1 MSNDT
6 GTPIDGDQTRDTRS
20 RSPGRSSGSR
30 KQTKTGHRIEL
41 PDGDCLRPVLDLAT
55 EHRVS
60 ERTIKRKM
68 HTVRH
73 GGVSYGRDGLL
84 REILAAESMPKRRR
98 RRAQICGWSGRRPDL
113 TGETIGT

>member
-1 MSNDT
+1 MTNNT
-6 GTPIDGDQTRDTRS
+6 EPRTDGDQTHDIRS
-20 RSPGRSSGSR
+20 RSPGRPSGSV
-30 KQTKTGHRIEL
+30 KQTKSGHRIEL

-68 HTVRH
+68 HTVRY
-73 GGVSYGRDGLL
+73 GGVSYGRERLL

-98 RRAQICGWSGRRPDL
+98 RR
-113 TGETIGT
+113 

>member
-1 MSNDT
+1 MTNDT
-6 GTPIDGDQTRDTRS
+6 ETPTDGDQTQDTRS
-20 RSPGRSSGSR
+20 RSPGRPSGSV
-30 KQTKTGHRIEL
+30 KQTKAGHRIEL

-73 GGVSYGRDGLL
+73 GGVHSHGGH
-84 REILAAESMPKRRR
+84 RRR
-98 RRAQICGWSGRRPDL
+98 RRFGIDSAARISRNNPSRP
-113 TGETIGT
+113 

>member
-1 MSNDT
+1 MTNDT
-6 GTPIDGDQTRDTRS
+6 ATPTDGDQTQDTGS
-20 RSPGRSSGSR
+20 RSPGRPSGSV
-30 KQTKTGHRIEL
+30 KQTKAGHRIQL

-98 RRAQICGWSGRRPDL
+98 RR
-113 TGETIGT
+113 